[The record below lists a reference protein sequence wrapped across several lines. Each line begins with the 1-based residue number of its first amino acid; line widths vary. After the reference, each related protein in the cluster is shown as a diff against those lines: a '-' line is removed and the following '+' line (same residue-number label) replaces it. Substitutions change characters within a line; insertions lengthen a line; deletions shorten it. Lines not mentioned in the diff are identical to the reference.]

1 MWNLCLFLCE
11 SLNVQYK
18 IRGISVIMEI
28 YKSLFAKVFN
38 LRSKFN
44 FVKGFLANVL
54 VIITL
59 AALVQFNPKLLRI
72 CYQKV
77 FFFYKLEFTWTFEN
91 IFKSY
96 DLVQVCTTW
105 KL

>member
-1 MWNLCLFLCE
+1 MFLCE

-54 VIITL
+54 VIIIL
-59 AALVQFNPKLLRI
+59 VALLQFSPKFVEI
-72 CYQKV
+72 CYQNV
-77 FFFYKLEFTWTFEN
+77 LFLY
-91 IFKSY
+91 
-96 DLVQVCTTW
+96 
-105 KL
+105 